1 VDWSLGARSHG
12 ETHAATQ
19 AQVGEALRL
28 VSLCD
33 GQIIAGVTDGIIGF
47 VWVTV
52 HHVTVLRKI
61 FARTAAGTAH
71 ELGLPA
77 LLRPPASSCWA
88 DDVDQEYGLH
98 GYTVHV
104 SLRTAATE
112 LYAETFRHVAARG
125 GQSASAVVN
134 FGLCNAEDE
143 PALMRRIGGALRL
156 PWRTACMNGVAT
168 RAVLVDVTVFDEAMV
183 PRIYCTRLGLL
194 EPPSPSQAAV
204 RSLGFPGLLC
214 VKEAQWSLRMEL
226 LVLYEHIDGPGTFSK
241 DSTACFVTRACLE
254 ARVSLAPQPHGSRGL
269 GWALTPDRT
278 QVQTALIDQWH
289 GTHYRHGFR
298 PRPPTRM
305 RACTARTTQCAI
317 CNVALCIA
325 SSPQNAS
332 GPHAIAL
339 LSDRPSPA
347 RCSALDHGFLS
358 KRTSASGPPPIDDS
372 ERRVPVGLGS
382 AASSAPR
389 FSANWL
395 SDVANCD
402 YRRSLG
408 DTLQTRNL
416 GLPGRGAR
424 PCHSG

>member
-1 VDWSLGARSHG
+1 MRTAKRFDEFLQRLAAAAVPKRRTWMKPDMRAVDSVRLLAELVPQWRLSIQTRAPAARGSHTVWLNAKHVRSFELCECFRWAVDCATPLRLAEVIAGPLSLLLGANVVQHATCIQVKAISLDCFSAHAAARSPNLPQCWPHLAAVEWSLGAPSHG

-77 LLRPPASSCWA
+77 LLRNPASSCWA

-134 FGLCNAEDE
+134 FGLCNADAE

-214 VKEAQWSLRMEL
+214 VKEAQWSLRLEL
-226 LVLYEHIDGPGTFSK
+226 LVLHEHIDGPGTFSK

-254 ARVSLAPQPHGSRGL
+254 ARVS
-269 GWALTPDRT
+269 
-278 QVQTALIDQWH
+278 
-289 GTHYRHGFR
+289 
-298 PRPPTRM
+298 
-305 RACTARTTQCAI
+305 
-317 CNVALCIA
+317 
-325 SSPQNAS
+325 
-332 GPHAIAL
+332 
-339 LSDRPSPA
+339 
-347 RCSALDHGFLS
+347 
-358 KRTSASGPPPIDDS
+358 
-372 ERRVPVGLGS
+372 
-382 AASSAPR
+382 
-389 FSANWL
+389 
-395 SDVANCD
+395 
-402 YRRSLG
+402 
-408 DTLQTRNL
+408 
-416 GLPGRGAR
+416 
-424 PCHSG
+424 

>member
-1 VDWSLGARSHG
+1 MKAISLDCFSAHAAARSPNLPQGWPHLAAVDWSLGAPSHG
-12 ETHAATQ
+12 ETHAAIQ

-33 GQIIAGVTDGIIGF
+33 GQIIAGVTDGIVGF
-47 VWVTV
+47 IWVTV

-61 FARTAAGTAH
+61 FARMAAGTAH

-88 DDVDQEYGLH
+88 DDVDREYGLH

-112 LYAETFRHVAARG
+112 LYAETFRHVTARG

-134 FGLCNAEDE
+134 FGLCNADDE

-156 PWRTACMNGVAT
+156 PWRTACMNGFAT

-183 PRIYCTRLGLL
+183 PRIYCTRLALL

-214 VKEAQWSLRMEL
+214 VKEAQWSLRLEL
-226 LVLYEHIDGPGTFSK
+226 LVLHEHIDGPGTFSK
-241 DSTACFVTRACLE
+241 DSTACFVTAACLE
-254 ARVSLAPQPHGSRGL
+254 ARVRLAPQPHGSRGL
-269 GWALTPDRT
+269 GWGLTPDRT

-298 PRPPTRM
+298 PRPPSRM
-305 RACTARTTQCAI
+305 RACTCTARTTPCAI
-317 CNVALCIA
+317 TLLCA
-325 SSPQNAS
+325 
-332 GPHAIAL
+332 PHL
-339 LSDRPSPA
+339 
-347 RCSALDHGFLS
+347 
-358 KRTSASGPPPIDDS
+358 
-372 ERRVPVGLGS
+372 RR
-382 AASSAPR
+382 
-389 FSANWL
+389 
-395 SDVANCD
+395 
-402 YRRSLG
+402 
-408 DTLQTRNL
+408 QK
-416 GLPGRGAR
+416 
-424 PCHSG
+424 